1 MTPLK
6 PYLIRS
12 IYEWILDN
20 ELTPHLLVDANHNQ
34 AVLPQQFIQDG
45 RIILNVRPAAVE
57 ALSLGNE
64 AIEFNTRFS
73 GKSTYIYVPVTAV
86 MAIYA
91 KENGKGMVFEI
102 DESQNDEPPPPPLTE
117 SPGPS
122 NPKTKPNL
130 RILK

>member
-6 PYLIRS
+6 PYLIRA
-12 IYEWILDN
+12 IYDWILDN
-20 ELTPHLLVDANHNQ
+20 NLTPHLLVNAEDPNAL
-34 AVLPQQFIQDG
+34 LPQQFVQDG
-45 RIILNVRPAAVE
+45 RIILNIRPAAVE

-73 GKSTYIYVPVTAV
+73 GKSTYINAPISAI

-102 DESQNDEPPPPPLTE
+102 DESQNDEPPPPPE
-117 SPGPS
+117 K
-122 NPKTKPNL
+122 PKKAKPAL
-130 RILK
+130 RVVK

>member
-6 PYLIRS
+6 PYLIRA
-12 IYEWILDN
+12 IYDWILDN
-20 ELTPHLLVDANHNQ
+20 NLTPHLLVNAEDPNAL
-34 AVLPQQFIQDG
+34 LPQQFVQDG
-45 RIILNVRPAAVE
+45 RIILNIRPAAVE

-73 GKSTYIYVPVTAV
+73 GKSTYINAPISAI

-102 DESQNDEPPPPPLTE
+102 DESQNDEPPPPPE
-117 SPGPS
+117 KPK
-122 NPKTKPNL
+122 KTKPAL
-130 RILK
+130 RVVK

>member
-6 PYLIRS
+6 PYLIRA
-12 IYEWILDN
+12 IYDWILDN
-20 ELTPHLLVDANHNQ
+20 NLTPHLLVNAEDPNAL
-34 AVLPQQFIQDG
+34 LPQQFVQDG
-45 RIILNVRPAAVE
+45 RIILNIRPAAVE

-73 GKSTYIYVPVTAV
+73 GKSTYINAPISAI

-102 DESQNDEPPPPPLTE
+102 EESQNDEPPPPPPE
-117 SPGPS
+117 KPK
-122 NPKTKPNL
+122 KTKPAL
-130 RILK
+130 RVVK

>member
-34 AVLPQQFIQDG
+34 AILPQQFAQDG

-102 DESQNDEPPPPPLTE
+102 DESQNDEPPPSAPTD
-117 SPGPS
+117 SPAS
-122 NPKTKPNL
+122 INSKTKPNL
-130 RILK
+130 RIIK